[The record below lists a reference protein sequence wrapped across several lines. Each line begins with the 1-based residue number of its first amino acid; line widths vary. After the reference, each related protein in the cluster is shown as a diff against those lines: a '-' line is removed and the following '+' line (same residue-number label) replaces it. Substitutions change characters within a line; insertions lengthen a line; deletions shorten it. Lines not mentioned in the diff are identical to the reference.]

1 MVSLDIMLLQ
11 LRTPFFVRFTFQ
23 ICKYVS
29 ESGSL
34 ENALP
39 LPTLINILLL
49 QVSIKLC
56 VCSICFS
63 VFSAPPRR
71 STHVS
76 SDMMVTGEKTVILRL
91 HIRTN
96 GLFRFVTSPTC
107 MAGIDFTLCGC
118 ISLRELVVL

>member
-56 VCSICFS
+56 VCSIYFS
-63 VFSAPPRR
+63 VLSPTPKIHPCLIRY
-71 STHVS
+71 
-76 SDMMVTGEKTVILRL
+76 DGDGEKTVILRL

>member
-11 LRTPFFVRFTFQ
+11 LRTPFFGRFTFQ

-56 VCSICFS
+56 VCSIYFS

-76 SDMMVTGEKTVILRL
+76 SDMMVMGKKRLFSGFILGPMVCS
-91 HIRTN
+91 
-96 GLFRFVTSPTC
+96 GLLPAPLAWLVLFSPC
-107 MAGIDFTLCGC
+107 AAVY
-118 ISLRELVVL
+118 R